1 MTIDGEALARCAECG
16 AEQRAGAECRACFEA
31 LLAFEAERPPVF
43 GAVHHLTVAAYFLQH
58 PIGYAPDILDAWHA
72 LLADALDG
80 RATPREL
87 MRRHGRQFA
96 GSRRVRTA
104 EATTPPHW
112 PASWPSTVCSVL
124 NPLEELP
131 TPDVYIERARAWACE
146 TRATLDALRGTLVHQ
161 GAARAGQ

>member
-1 MTIDGEALARCAECG
+1 MTTHDDVPARCAECG
-16 AEQRAGAECRACFEA
+16 AEQRVGAECRACFEA

-58 PIGYAPDILDAWHA
+58 PIGYAPDVLAAWHA

-96 GSRRVRTA
+96 GSRRVRSA
-104 EATTPPHW
+104 EAATPTIW
-112 PASWPSTVCSVL
+112 PSSWPLTVCSVL
-124 NPLEELP
+124 NPLEQLP
-131 TPDVYIERARAWACE
+131 TSDVYVERARAWASE
-146 TRATLDALRGTLVHQ
+146 TRASLDAVRSTLAQHE
-161 GAARAGQ
+161 GARVRP